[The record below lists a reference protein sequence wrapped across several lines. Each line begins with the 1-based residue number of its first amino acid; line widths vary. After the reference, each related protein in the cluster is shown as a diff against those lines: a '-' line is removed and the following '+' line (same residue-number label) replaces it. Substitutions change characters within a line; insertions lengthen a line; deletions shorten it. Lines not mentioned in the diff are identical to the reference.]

1 MSHVGE
7 KSFEQGSTFQSIWTK
22 MSVPRSMW
30 ATELMR
36 FHASTHNA
44 LSLFC
49 NWISLVCSW
58 ASWSIS
64 AKRLLSPLKD
74 VPWTMTS
81 NQSSFQSLSKQYPLR
96 HPVTT
101 QPLLTFSQIF
111 RVSALFDTFCW
122 PNSHSSVPIKSGEPE
137 LSGILLFILL
147 ALHSV

>member
-58 ASWSIS
+58 ASWSTS

-81 NQSSFQSLSKQYPLR
+81 NQSSSSHFPSSTLWGILWPHSHFWLSLKYSEW
-96 HPVTT
+96 
-101 QPLLTFSQIF
+101 
-111 RVSALFDTFCW
+111 ALFST
-122 PNSHSSVPIKSGEPE
+122 PSVY
-137 LSGILLFILL
+137 LTHILLCQLKVENQSWATYCF
-147 ALHSV
+147 SFS